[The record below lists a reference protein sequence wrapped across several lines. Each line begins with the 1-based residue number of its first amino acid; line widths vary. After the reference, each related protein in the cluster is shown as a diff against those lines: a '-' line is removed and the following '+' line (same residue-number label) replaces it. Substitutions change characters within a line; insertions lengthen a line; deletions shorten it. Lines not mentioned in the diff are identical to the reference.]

1 MLRERLELEGLYI
14 MGRRLGARGEREGV
28 KGVESMVWS
37 VGQGLG
43 VRILLFIERVVVKWC
58 EVLLCMEYGCEVV

>member
-1 MLRERLELEGLYI
+1 
-14 MGRRLGARGEREGV
+14 
-28 KGVESMVWS
+28 MVWS

-58 EVLLCMEYGCEVV
+58 EVLEYGCEVV